1 MWMLYVDVPCV
12 IMIHVW
18 EQTRNMVDGALI
30 DGDAGRDST
39 PVFLHAAPS

>member
-1 MWMLYVDVPCV
+1 
-12 IMIHVW
+12 
-18 EQTRNMVDGALI
+18 MVDGALI